1 MCQDIAVWS
10 GGARSRGFV
19 WGAAAVRPGLPRFAD
34 LTFWAAGAKERWCRP
49 GRHQLAFATRGHAL
63 CGMFGDREIT
73 WYAMVWPVGTCGY
86 LGAPPCP
93 VAGRTARSR
102 PVIAREGSCTDRP
115 LTLGPLRHGWR
126 LSRRLWDDF
135 ILRRGKL
142 IQRPW
147 FLLTL
152 TAAGSAR
159 LLGRALLA
167 CRVHGVSRLFVW
179 CLLVWVGAGAQ
190 GA

>member
-1 MCQDIAVWS
+1 M
-10 GGARSRGFV
+10 
-19 WGAAAVRPGLPRFAD
+19 RPGLPCFAD

-63 CGMFGDREIT
+63 CGMFGDKEIT
-73 WYAMVWPVGTCGY
+73 WYAVVWPVGTCGY

-93 VAGRTARSR
+93 VAGRIARSR
-102 PVIAREGSCTDRP
+102 PVIAREGSSTDRP
-115 LTLGPLRHGWR
+115 LNPWA
-126 LSRRLWDDF
+126 LSGTGGVYRADF
-135 ILRRGKL
+135 GMILILRRGKL

-159 LLGRALLA
+159 LLGPALLA
-167 CRVHGVSRLFVW
+167 CCVHGVSRLFVW
-179 CLLVWVGAGAQ
+179 CLLAWLGAGVQ